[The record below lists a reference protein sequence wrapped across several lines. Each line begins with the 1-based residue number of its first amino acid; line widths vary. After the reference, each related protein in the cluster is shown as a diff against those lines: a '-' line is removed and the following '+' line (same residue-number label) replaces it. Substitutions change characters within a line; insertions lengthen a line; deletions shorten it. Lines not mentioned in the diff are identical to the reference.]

1 MPTMDSSETRQFFR
15 ETFGSEPDVISSAP
29 GRVNLIGEHT
39 DYNGGQVLPI
49 AIDRRT
55 YVAMR
60 ALPDGRKSRIVSRPV
75 LTSDQFDSRKVQASG
90 LWWDYMTG
98 ACAAMSAEGT
108 ALPQFE
114 ALVHGDVPIGSG
126 LSSSAAL
133 EVATALA
140 LAKIVGQSVDLQTIA
155 LRAWEVETG
164 FVGVAC
170 GIMDQFASA
179 LCTEGHALHLHC
191 DTRANTQ
198 VPMSETVLIFDTRSP
213 RYLRQS
219 QFNQRRAECQEA
231 LALLR
236 RQRPSLPNLAA
247 AEPDD
252 IRDSELPPILKK
264 RALHVAE
271 ETRRVETLVTH
282 LNRTGIIRGELLYES
297 HASLRDNYECSSP
310 ELDWFVENASE
321 IEGVMGARL
330 TGAGWGG
337 CAIAVGSRDS
347 LAGAAETLTSS
358 YRDKFKRIPVTWLTH
373 AAAGARIDES
383 GASTSGQ
390 S

>member
-1 MPTMDSSETRQFFR
+1 MDPSETRHYFSDS
-15 ETFGSEPDVISSAP
+15 FGSEPDVIASAP

-55 YVAMR
+55 YVAIR
-60 ALPDGRKSRIVSRPV
+60 LLPEAKKSRIVSWPV
-75 LTSDQFDSRKVQASG
+75 LTSDEFDSRNVKASG
-90 LWWDYMTG
+90 QWWDYMTG
-98 ACAAMSAEGT
+98 SCAAMSAAGT
-108 ALPQFE
+108 SLPQFE

-126 LSSSAAL
+126 LSSSAAI

-140 LAKIVGQSVDLQTIA
+140 LARVAGQSVDLRTLA

-179 LCTEGHALHLHC
+179 LCAEGHALHLHC
-191 DTRANTQ
+191 DTQANSQ
-198 VPMSETVLIFDTRSP
+198 VTMPDTVLIFDTRSP
-213 RYLRQS
+213 RYLRES
-219 QFNQRRAECQEA
+219 EFNKRRAECEEA
-231 LALLR
+231 LVLLR
-236 RQRPSLPNLAA
+236 RRHPSLPNLAA

-252 IRDSELPPILKK
+252 IRDSDLPPTLRK

-282 LNRTGIIRGELLYES
+282 LARTGIMRGELLYES

-310 ELDWFVENASE
+310 ELDWFVDNASGMQ
-321 IEGVMGARL
+321 GVIGARL

-337 CAIAVGSRDS
+337 CAIALGSRDS
-347 LAGAAETLTSS
+347 LSQAAETLTAS

-373 AAAGARIDES
+373 AAAGARIEES
-383 GASTSGQ
+383 LI
-390 S
+390 

>member
-1 MPTMDSSETRQFFR
+1 MDASEIQKFFR

-55 YVAMR
+55 YVAIR
-60 ALPDGRKSRIVSRPV
+60 LLPEARKSRIVSWPV
-75 LTSDQFDSRKVQASG
+75 LTSDEFDSRNVQPSG
-90 LWWDYMTG
+90 QWWDYVTG
-98 ACAAMSAEGT
+98 VCAAMSAAGT
-108 ALPQFE
+108 FLPQFE

-133 EVATALA
+133 EVATAMA
-140 LAKIVGQSVDLQTIA
+140 IARVVGESVDLQTIA
-155 LRAWEVETG
+155 RRAWEVETR

-179 LCTEGHALHLHC
+179 LCTEGHALHLRC
-191 DTRANTQ
+191 DIQANRQ
-198 VPMSETVLIFDTRSP
+198 VAMSDTVLIFDTRSP
-213 RYLRQS
+213 RYLRES
-219 QFNQRRAECQEA
+219 QFNERRTECEEA
-231 LALLR
+231 LAILR
-236 RQRPSLPNLAA
+236 RRHPSLPNLVA
-247 AEPDD
+247 AEPEM
-252 IRDSELPPILKK
+252 IRDSDLPPTLKK

-271 ETRRVETLVTH
+271 ENRRVETLVAH
-282 LNRTGIIRGELLYES
+282 LARTGIVRGELLYES

-310 ELDWFVENASE
+310 ELDWFVENARD
-321 IEGVMGARL
+321 IEGVIGARL

-347 LAGAAETLTSS
+347 LSRAAETLSSS

-373 AAAGARIDES
+373 AAAGARIEES
-383 GASTSGQ
+383 LI
-390 S
+390 

>member
-1 MPTMDSSETRQFFR
+1 MPTMDASETRQFFQ
-15 ETFGSEPDVISSAP
+15 ETFGADPDVIGSAP

-55 YVAMR
+55 YVALRMR
-60 ALPDGRKSRIVSRPV
+60 PEAKKSRIVSRPV
-75 LTSDQFDSRKVQASG
+75 LTSDEFDSRKVHPSG
-90 LWWDYMTG
+90 QWWDYMTG
-98 ACAAMSAEGT
+98 ACAAMSAAGT

-126 LSSSAAL
+126 LSSSAAI

-140 LAKIVGQSVDLQTIA
+140 LAHAVGESVDLERLA
-155 LRAWEVETG
+155 LRAWEVETT

-191 DTRANTQ
+191 DTQANSQ
-198 VPMSETVLIFDTRSP
+198 VAMSDSVLIFDTRSP
-213 RYLRQS
+213 RYLRES
-219 QFNQRRAECQEA
+219 QFNERRAECEEA
-231 LALLR
+231 LVILR
-236 RQRPSLPNLAA
+236 RGHPSLPNLAA
-247 AEPDD
+247 ALPDQV
-252 IRDSELPPILKK
+252 RDSDLPPTLKK

-282 LNRTGIIRGELLYES
+282 LARTGTIRGELLYES
-297 HASLRDNYECSSP
+297 HASLRDNYECSSL

-321 IEGVMGARL
+321 IVGVIGARL

-337 CAIAVGSRDS
+337 CAIALGSRDS
-347 LAGAAETLTSS
+347 LSHAAETLSAS
-358 YRDKFKRIPVTWLTH
+358 YREKFKRIPVTWLTH
-373 AAAGARIDES
+373 AAAGARIEDS
-383 GASTSGQ
+383 LI
-390 S
+390 

>member
-1 MPTMDSSETRQFFR
+1 MDVSETRQFFR

-55 YVAMR
+55 HVALR
-60 ALPDGRKSRIVSRPV
+60 VLPDGKKSRIVSRPV
-75 LTSDQFDSRKVQASG
+75 LTSDQFDSCKVRSSG
-90 LWWDYMTG
+90 KWWDYMTG
-98 ACAAMSAEGT
+98 ACAAMCAEGT
-108 ALPQFE
+108 ELPQFE

-140 LAKIVGQSVDLQTIA
+140 LAKLVGQSVDMQTLA
-155 LRAWEVETG
+155 LRAWEVETR

-191 DTRANTQ
+191 DTRANNQ

-213 RYLRQS
+213 RYLRES
-219 QFNQRRAECQEA
+219 QFNRRRAECEEA
-231 LALLR
+231 LAILR
-236 RQRPSLPNLAA
+236 RQLPSLPNLAA

-252 IRDSELPPILKK
+252 IRDSDLPPTLKK

-271 ETRRVETLVTH
+271 ETGRVETFVAH

-321 IEGVMGARL
+321 IVGVVGARL

-337 CAIAVGSRDS
+337 CAIALGSRDS
-347 LAGAAETLTSS
+347 LSGAAETLTSS

-373 AAAGARIDES
+373 AAGGARIEES
-383 GASTSGQ
+383 
-390 S
+390 